1 MNSNIKLM
9 VVMTK
14 MNYAFLRGLSKNLEL
29 LGITT
34 SEYAML
40 AHLNEVDKAK
50 TQKLGEVSMIT
61 SGTITHVINKMIKLS
76 YVVKEQDDEDKRIF
90 WVKITDEG
98 RQVFDKIHKEHM
110 LYLDELLSDFTEDDK
125 KEFTE
130 MVKYFGKHIEEKVV
144 AYENK

>member
-14 MNYAFLRGLSKNLEL
+14 MNYAFLKGLSKNLES

-34 SEYAML
+34 SEYTML
-40 AHLNEVDKAK
+40 AHLNDVEKAK

-61 SGTITHVINKMIKLS
+61 SGTITHLINKMIKLS
-76 YVVKEQDDEDKRIF
+76 YVVKEQDSEDKRVF
-90 WVKITDEG
+90 WIKITDEG
-98 RQVFDKIHKEHM
+98 RQVFHKIHKEHM

-125 KEFTE
+125 NEFIE

-144 AYENK
+144 ANENK